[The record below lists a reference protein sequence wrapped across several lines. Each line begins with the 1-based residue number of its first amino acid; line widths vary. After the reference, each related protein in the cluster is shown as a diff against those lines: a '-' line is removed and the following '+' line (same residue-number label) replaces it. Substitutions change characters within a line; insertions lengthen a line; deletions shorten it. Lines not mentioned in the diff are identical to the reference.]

1 MSRESGRNGA
11 RRSFTPEEKATILRR
26 HLMDKIPVSDL
37 CDEYRIQPTLFY
49 LWQRQALEH
58 LSAALQDGRTRRGET
73 QAGAGERADRRA
85 RSQAG
90 EEGRGH
96 RRGVRGVP
104 RVEKKAWGEL
114 RQRWVP
120 PDLRDTVVDFVR
132 QFSTRTE
139 LPMRWVLG
147 QLGVRPTQ
155 FYRWTGRYGRV
166 NTHNGQTP
174 RDHWLTPAERDAIL
188 AYYDTHAPEGYRRMT
203 FMMLDADVVAV
214 SPATVYRV
222 LRAAGMLDRW
232 NRTPSRKG
240 TGFVQPLRPHE
251 HWHVDITYVNLAGT
265 FYYLCAVL
273 DGATRFLIHWELRER
288 MTTADVETVIQ
299 RARERYPDARPRIIS
314 DNGPQFIAKDF
325 KEFIRLA
332 GMTHVRTSPYYP
344 QSNGKLERW
353 HQTLKVTTIRPKAP
367 DSLDAACRM
376 VAAFVEYYNHHRL
389 HSAIGFVTPAD
400 RLAGRAEAIWAA
412 RDQKLEAARAQRRL
426 QWTTSLTEDRHQ
438 GPDVH

>member
-1 MSRESGRNGA
+1 
-11 RRSFTPEEKATILRR
+11 
-26 HLMDKIPVSDL
+26 
-37 CDEYRIQPTLFY
+37 
-49 LWQRQALEH
+49 
-58 LSAALQDGRTRRGET
+58 
-73 QAGAGERADRRA
+73 
-85 RSQAG
+85 
-90 EEGRGH
+90 
-96 RRGVRGVP
+96 
-104 RVEKKAWGEL
+104 
-114 RQRWVP
+114 
-120 PDLRDTVVDFVR
+120 
-132 QFSTRTE
+132 
-139 LPMRWVLG
+139 MRWVLG

-166 NTHNGQTP
+166 NTHNGHIP
-174 RDHWLTPAERDAIL
+174 RDHWLTPAERQAIL
-188 AYYDTHAPEGYRRMT
+188 AYYDTHAPEGYRRLT

-222 LRAAGMLDRW
+222 LRAAGVLDRW
-232 NRTPSRKG
+232 NHRPSRKG

-299 RARERYPDARPRIIS
+299 RARERYPDAQPRIIS

-344 QSNGKLERW
+344 QSNGTLERW
-353 HQTLKVTTIRPKAP
+353 HQTLKVTTIRPQAP
-367 DSLDAACRM
+367 NSLEAARRM
-376 VAAFVEYYNHHRL
+376 VAAFVTYYNHHRL

-400 RLAGRAEAIWAA
+400 LLAGRADAIWAA
-412 RDQKLEAARAQRRL
+412 RDHKLEAARARRRQL
-426 QWTTSLTEDRHQ
+426 WTEGLTEHAAR
-438 GPDVH
+438 PDMH